1 MSTEQEGERVH
12 INKDIVKE
20 ALREI
25 LNEIPS
31 FCVMAQG
38 SRTGGTAR
46 NGDDPPTDP
55 PTNPASTGDDS
66 TSRQSDKD
74 KSSKI

>member
-12 INKDIVKE
+12 IDKDVVKE

-31 FCVMAQG
+31 FRAMAQG

-55 PTNPASTGDDS
+55 PTDPASTGDDP
-66 TSRQSDKD
+66 TSQQSGKD

>member
-1 MSTEQEGERVH
+1 MSTEQEGEGVH
-12 INKDIVKE
+12 IDKDVVKE

-31 FCVMAQG
+31 FHAMAQG

-55 PTNPASTGDDS
+55 PTDPASIGDDP
-66 TSRQSDKD
+66 TSQQSGKD

>member
-1 MSTEQEGERVH
+1 MMSTEQEGERVH
-12 INKDIVKE
+12 IDKDVVKE

-31 FCVMAQG
+31 FRAMAQG
-38 SRTGGTAR
+38 SHTGSTAR

-55 PTNPASTGDDS
+55 ASTRDDP
-66 TSRQSDKD
+66 TSDKD